1 MTPIDRDDPLGILN
15 LNRLSRLPTP
25 APDPDRAA
33 RVLDR
38 CHRQLARQQ
47 RRLLQRK
54 RLLRRVPEPAI
65 IGALALIDVVAMMRN
80 LLRWRDAY

>member
-25 APDPDRAA
+25 EPDPVRAA

-38 CHRQLARQQ
+38 CHQQLARQQ
-47 RRLLQRK
+47 RGLLQRK
-54 RLLRRVPEPAI
+54 RLLRRVPEPAV
-65 IGALALIDVVAMMRN
+65 IGAFSLIYVVAIMRN
-80 LLRWRDAY
+80 LLRWRDV